1 MFLRRC
7 KNDSIEVVGSH
18 MKPGDMVVLSD
29 YWDNEFVLVLE
40 VNQKTDRCKVLFL
53 DGRKDSFVLSFLRT
67 LQVIKHESR

>member
-1 MFLRRC
+1 
-7 KNDSIEVVGSH
+7 